1 MLKRLLYFAPVML
14 FLVLGACEAAGR
26 PAMTDEIPPAA
37 AAAVDADA
45 DADSDSAAE
54 TAADADAA
62 ADAATAPAAAP
73 TTRKGKD
80 WPMWGGTPARNQVN
94 LNETNLPDTW
104 NIETKKN
111 ILWVAELGSRSYG
124 NTVVGGGKVFV
135 GTNNERVRNP
145 KITGD
150 KGVVMCFN
158 EADGKFLWQAVHD
171 KLPAGR
177 VNDWPEEGICSSPAV
192 ESGRVYYVSNRCE
205 LVCADVEGFLDGEND
220 GPFQTEKYRDP
231 IDGDFIWVLDM
242 MEELTAFPH
251 NLATSSPLIVGDLI
265 FVLTSNGVDESHITI
280 PAPEAPSFIAV
291 DKKTGK
297 VVWEDD
303 SPGGNIL
310 HGQWSNASYGIMG
323 GKRQVVFAGGNGWVY
338 SFEPETGK
346 PIWQF
351 DCNPKDAKYE
361 LGGRGTR
368 NYIIGTPVIDS
379 DHVYIAVGQD
389 PEHGEGPGHLYSI
402 DGTASSPLA
411 PPEGTAADITVTG
424 RTWHYGNKDY
434 HRTLSTVAVHD
445 GLVYAADLSGFVN
458 CLDQKTG
465 RVFWKHDL
473 LSAVWGSPT
482 LIDGK
487 VFLGNED
494 GDVTVF
500 KPGKE
505 MKIIAV
511 NNMGSSVYGTPIA
524 ANGVLYVANRTKLFA
539 IAKKS

>member
-1 MLKRLLYFAPVML
+1 
-14 FLVLGACEAAGR
+14 
-26 PAMTDEIPPAA
+26 
-37 AAAVDADA
+37 
-45 DADSDSAAE
+45 
-54 TAADADAA
+54 
-62 ADAATAPAAAP
+62 
-73 TTRKGKD
+73 
-80 WPMWGGTPARNQVN
+80 MWGGTLSRNQVN
-94 LNETNLPDTW
+94 LNETNIPDVW
-104 NIETKKN
+104 NVETKKN
-111 ILWVAELGSRSYG
+111 ILWVADLGSRSYG

-192 ESGRVYYVSNRCE
+192 EAGRVYYVSNRCE

-251 NLATSSPLIVGDLI
+251 NLATCSPLIVGDLI

-280 PAPEAPSFIAV
+280 PAPDAPSFLAV
-291 DKKTGK
+291 NKKTGK
-297 VVWEDD
+297 VVWEDK

-310 HGQWSNASYGIMG
+310 HGQWSCPSYGLIG
-323 GKRQVVFAGGNGWVY
+323 GKPQVVFAGGNGWVY
-338 SFEPETGK
+338 GFEPETGK
-346 PIWQF
+346 PIWKF

-389 PEHGEGPGHLYSI
+389 PEHGEGPGHLYSV
-402 DGTASSPLA
+402 D
-411 PPEGTAADITVTG
+411 AARTGDITVTG
-424 RTWHYGNKDY
+424 RTWHYGDKDY

-465 RVFWKHDL
+465 KVYWKHDL

-482 LIDGK
+482 LIDGMI
-487 VFLGNED
+487 FLGNED

-505 MKIIAV
+505 LKIIAV

-524 ANGVLYVANRTKLFA
+524 ANGVLFVANRTKLFA
-539 IAKKS
+539 VAKKS